1 MSTVIE
7 NAALK
12 NSALE
17 YIEETIEAVPELV
30 EVRTSAAEG
39 FAENNFPSIKDEEW
53 KYTNVKQLVSSN
65 YAFDVKEAAIS
76 SDDIKGYLI
85 EGVET
90 LVFVNG
96 KYNAGLSNFN
106 SSEKVY
112 INTFAEALNSDKKEL
127 LLENFGKHAD
137 NNLPFVGLNTASTT
151 EGVFIHAK
159 RNAIKEESVMILN
172 VVSQS
177 NLVIQPRLLVI
188 AEEGTQI
195 SYVERNAI
203 LNNAE
208 GTLVNAVSEV
218 TIGERANVNHI
229 KIQDEDQST
238 QLVTVTEAKQADNSV
253 YDNVT
258 ITTGGKL
265 VRNNLNISLG
275 EHCEGHMTGLYLLD
289 EKSFVDNH
297 TMVDHKMPN
306 SYSNELY
313 KGILSGKSKAIFN
326 GKIFV
331 REDAQKTN
339 AFQSNKN
346 ILLSPDAVV
355 DTKPQLEIWADDV
368 SCSHGCTVGAL
379 DEEPMF
385 YLRARGI
392 PEDQARA
399 LLTYAFAG
407 DVIEKIKNEAIRNVV
422 QRMVANAMGYPLD

>member
-53 KYTNVKQLVSSN
+53 KYTNVKQLVSAN
-65 YAFDVKEAAIS
+65 YSFDVDSVNITTE
-76 SDDIKGYLI
+76 DIKEYLI
-85 EGVET
+85 DGVEV
-90 LVFVNG
+90 LVFING
-96 KYNAGLSNFN
+96 KYNANLSNFT

-112 INTFAEALNSDKKEL
+112 ISTFAETLNSDKKSL
-127 LLENFGKHAD
+127 LLDNFGKHAD
-137 NNLPFVGLNTASTT
+137 NNLPFVALNTASTT

-172 VVSQS
+172 VVTQS

-195 SYVERNAI
+195 SFAERNAVI
-203 LNNAE
+203 NSAE

-218 TIGERANVNHI
+218 TVAERANVAHI

-275 EHCEGHMTGLYLLD
+275 EHCEGHMTGLYLLN

-331 REDAQKTN
+331 RQDAQKTN

-379 DEEPMF
+379 DEDPMF

-392 PEDQARA
+392 SEDKARA

-407 DVIEKIKNEAIRNVV
+407 DVIEKIKNEPIKRLV
-422 QRMVANAMGYPLD
+422 QEMVAREMGYPLD